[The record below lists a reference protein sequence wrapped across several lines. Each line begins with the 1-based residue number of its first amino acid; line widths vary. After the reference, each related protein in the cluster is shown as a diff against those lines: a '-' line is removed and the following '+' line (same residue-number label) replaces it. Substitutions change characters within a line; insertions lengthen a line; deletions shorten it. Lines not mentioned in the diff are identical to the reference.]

1 MNTFSQPMYWGD
13 KNCIQP
19 TDIADVGY
27 VPGNNPAAEHE
38 NYFRHQTYICLLE
51 LQRLAERM
59 SAQIEAIEG
68 CVRTYDLPDVDGD
81 GIVSTGDAAL
91 IQTAATNIGAG
102 NASGLTEAQ
111 EIAADADG
119 DGRVSASDAALVLE
133 FAANVGAGNYANDVK
148 GWNAFMTDKNV
159 KTVYGIGIRQI
170 IALSQEEYDAL
181 ETPDSQT
188 LYIIRKKEAAV

>member
-51 LQRLAERM
+51 LQRLAEKL
-59 SAQIEAIEG
+59 STQIAAIEG
-68 CVRTYDLPDVDGD
+68 CVRTYNFPDVDGD
-81 GIVSTGDAAL
+81 GIVSVSDAAR
-91 IQTAATNIGAG
+91 IQIAATNIGAG
-102 NASGLTEAQ
+102 SASGLTPAQ

-119 DGRVSASDAALVLE
+119 DGRVSVSDAALVLE
-133 FAANVGAGNYANDVK
+133 FASIAGAGNCTNDVK
-148 GWNAFMTDKNV
+148 SWNAFMTAKNV
-159 KTVYGIGIRQI
+159 KTVYGTGIRQI
-170 IALSQEEYDAL
+170 VALTQDEYDAL
-181 ETPDSQT
+181 EAPDSQT
-188 LYIIRKKEAAV
+188 LYIIKEEAAE